1 MSCEMSPTVGR
12 AAHKLNLHWKNELN
26 LPWRQWRPRSF
37 VSHSPRHLC
46 MCKRPHRFSA
56 PFLGLFIIQKNEP
69 RPFLSD
75 EGSTSTPDHSSA
87 VPPSQMCSHRLVRR
101 VARRHKERRPPS
113 LLPRLKSEF
122 STLLF
127 NSLPT
132 YILVVIIATNFNV
145 ISRLS
150 TDPKCTDTGKHQW
163 KEQFHYSNA
172 HLAATFLQT
181 QEFDGEAALFS
192 YPAEDNKDVLRL
204 EKKQKLFL
212 FETCPILH

>member
-1 MSCEMSPTVGR
+1 MNWIYRDGNGDLVALYHIRRGIFACVNAR
-12 AAHKLNLHWKNELN
+12 IVFL
-26 LPWRQWRPRSF
+26 
-37 VSHSPRHLC
+37 RH
-46 MCKRPHRFSA
+46 FSDYSWYS
-56 PFLGLFIIQKNEP
+56 KNEP
-69 RPFLSD
+69 RPSLSD
-75 EGSTSTPDHSSA
+75 EGSKSTPDHSSA
-87 VPPSQMCSHRLVRR
+87 VPPSQTCSHRLVGR
-101 VARRHKERRPPS
+101 VARQHKERCRPC

-145 ISRLS
+145 ITRLS

-181 QEFDGEAALFS
+181 AGIWRWGCSF
-192 YPAEDNKDVLRL
+192 
-204 EKKQKLFL
+204 FL
-212 FETCPILH
+212 SCWR